1 MREVEA
7 DVSSPPDIMVAIHD
21 RTGSFSDRWITHLS
35 AAGIPFIVVNG
46 YDTGI
51 VEQLRDCRV
60 FLWHFHHSSIRDLR
74 YARHVLCAAEAMG
87 LRVFPN
93 SATAWHYNDKVA
105 QKYLLEAVSASL
117 VPTWVF
123 HDKNEA
129 FRWALSATW
138 PKVFKL
144 RRGAGSTNVRLVKS
158 RSEADGLIARMFDTG
173 MKATTSP
180 SKVLN
185 SQRRQLDTW
194 SKRVDAVRS
203 LPNSLRRRARF
214 PREQDYVLF
223 QEFVPDNPTDTRVTV
238 IGDRAF
244 CFRRAARKND
254 FRASGSGELI
264 YPRPGEADREAI
276 CVALGI
282 SRRLGFQSMAYD
294 ILTDVP
300 SGRRLV
306 CEISYA
312 YSAEAVRNCGG
323 YYDLNLDWHEGSV
336 WPQDAVLEDLLGKG
350 ERGKGKFRSPDFAI
364 STSPLCSPLE
374 ESFA

>member
-1 MREVEA
+1 LL
-7 DVSSPPDIMVAIHD
+7 DTMVAVHD
-21 RTGSFSDRWITHLS
+21 RAGSFSDRWIARLS
-35 AAGIPFIVVNG
+35 DRDIPFRVVNG

-51 VEQLRDCRV
+51 VDQLRDCRV
-60 FLWHFHHSSIRDLR
+60 FLWHFHHGSIRDLR
-74 YARHVLCAAEAMG
+74 YARHVLAAAEAMG

-93 SATAWHYNDKVA
+93 FATAWHYNDKVA
-105 QKYLLEAVSASL
+105 QKYLLESVSASL

-123 HDKNEA
+123 HDKDEA
-129 FRWALSATW
+129 FRWALTATW

-158 RSEADGLIARMFDTG
+158 RSEADSLISRMFDIG

-180 SKVLN
+180 RKALN

-194 SKRVDAVRS
+194 SKRVDGVRR

-214 PREQDYVLF
+214 PRERDYALF

-276 CVALGI
+276 CVAFGI

-312 YSAEAVRNCGG
+312 YSAEAVHGSGG
-323 YYDLNLDWHEGSV
+323 YYDSNLDWHEGSG
-336 WPQDAVLEDLLGKG
+336 WPQDAILEDLLGLCG
-350 ERGKGKFRSPDFAI
+350 RVIGGVRSPAA
-364 STSPLCSPLE
+364 LE
-374 ESFA
+374 EVLT

>member
-1 MREVEA
+1 L
-7 DVSSPPDIMVAIHD
+7 PDTMVAVHD
-21 RTGSFSDRWITHLS
+21 RAGSFSDRWIAYLS
-35 AAGIPFIVVNG
+35 AAGVPLVVVNG
-46 YDTGI
+46 CDTRI
-51 VEQLRDCRV
+51 VEQLRDCRI

-74 YARHVLCAAEAMG
+74 YARHVLWAAEAMG

-123 HDKNEA
+123 HDKDEA
-129 FRWALSATW
+129 SRWVSTATW

-158 RSEADGLIARMFDTG
+158 RSEADSLMSRMFGAG

-180 SKVLN
+180 GKAFN
-185 SQRRQLDTW
+185 NERRRLDTW
-194 SKRVDAVRS
+194 SRRVDGVRG

-214 PREQDYVLF
+214 PREQDYALF
-223 QEFVPDNPTDTRVTV
+223 QEFVADNPTDTRVTV

-264 YPRPGEADREAI
+264 YPRPDEADREAI
-276 CVALGI
+276 CVAFGI

-294 ILTDVP
+294 LLTDVP

-312 YSAEAVRNCGG
+312 YNAEAVYNCGG
-323 YYDLNLDWHEGSV
+323 YYDPDLVWHEGSV
-336 WPQDAVLEDLLGKG
+336 WPQDAILEDLLG
-350 ERGKGKFRSPDFAI
+350 
-364 STSPLCSPLE
+364 LCGRVIGGVQSSATLE
-374 ESFA
+374 EVLR